1 MKRILFPVL
10 AVCLLA
16 SCSKEPVPQDEET
29 PEVKTELLSAKD
41 TGAFVPGVTIVKFS
55 DDMIDLIEGDLSAGH
70 VATRSMGLNQ
80 ALDELGI
87 KSIKR
92 LFPDAGEFEP
102 RTRKEGLHKWYVV
115 TYDEAVTQ
123 TRAAVELGSIPGVEY
138 TEPRQKVRM
147 LAFDDPSLPDQW
159 GFGNTSLKGADI
171 NVQYAWDNYTT
182 GDPSVIVSVV
192 DAGIDMTHPD
202 LEWNCSPDRSW
213 NFVDDNRNIVAGSH
227 GTHVAGTI
235 AAVNNNGTGV
245 CGTAGGDYALGKRGV
260 TLISSM
266 IFKTVTSDGE
276 TSTLSGNTS
285 YALKWG
291 ADHGA
296 VICQNSW
303 GYDYD
308 ANHDGKLTGDE
319 VTRAMAAQPSASDAA
334 GIEYFIKYAGC
345 DNQGNQLPDSPMKGG
360 VVIFSAGNDAIQNG
374 APANHKDVI
383 AVGAITKNGTRAT
396 FSCYGDYVSLCAP
409 GVNILSTVPGA
420 TYSNMNGTSM
430 ACPHVSGVAALLVSY
445 FGGPGFTNEMLKE
458 KLLEGANRKL
468 ITPSFKLGG
477 LVDVLGSLVYQNDV
491 APAAVTDLSGTP
503 RSNFVDLSWTV
514 PADGNNRPAYG
525 FTVVYS
531 TDKAAVD
538 AADPAGK
545 SLSGVKTLEVT
556 PNLPVGKEAS
566 ATLSGLDFESDY
578 YFKVVAHSY
587 SPLYAEPSATIKVTT
602 LKNNPPVITASP
614 SGKVTLKAF
623 QTAKVSFTFS
633 EPDTHDFTVT
643 YEGASEADSYTTKS
657 KTSGEATIVG
667 VKADAGTYTARLTA
681 TDRYGE
687 SSVYDLVYTILEN
700 NPPQATK
707 GIDNKL
713 FTSIGEEFSINLG
726 DYFTD
731 PDGEPLTYEFTY
743 SDNSVAYLNL
753 SASQIIG
760 TTLKYGL
767 TSVTI
772 TAKDAKGDSASI
784 DFMLLVRDPKQ
795 AYSAYPNPVV
805 KNLYI
810 ATGQNLEPAQVRVA
824 SETGAVVFDDTVQ
837 ASAFVPA
844 SVDMSACAPGKYHLT
859 LKFGSKEYT
868 QIIVKK

>member
-10 AVCLLA
+10 AVCFLA
-16 SCSKEPVPQDEET
+16 SCSKEPVVQDEET

-55 DDMIDLIEGDLSAGH
+55 DDMIDLIEDDLSAGH

-92 LFPDAGEFEP
+92 LFPYAGEFEP
-102 RTRKEGLHKWYVV
+102 RTRREGLHKWYVV
-115 TYDEAVTQ
+115 TYKEDVAQ
-123 TRAAVELGSIPGVEY
+123 TRAARELESIPGVEY
-138 TEPRQKVRM
+138 TEPRPRVRM
-147 LAFDDPSLPDQW
+147 LSFDDPSLSDQW

-171 NVQYAWDNYTT
+171 NVRYAWDNYTT

-202 LEWNCSPDRSW
+202 LEWNCSPEGSW

-266 IFKTVTSDGE
+266 IFKTVTSDGQ

-285 YALKWG
+285 SALKWG

-308 ANHDGKLTGDE
+308 ANQDGKLTGDE

-383 AVGAITKNGTRAT
+383 AVGAITKDGTRAS
-396 FSCYGDYVSLCAP
+396 FSCYGDYVSVCAP
-409 GVNILSTVPGA
+409 GVGILSTVPNGN
-420 TYSNMNGTSM
+420 YSSMNGTSM
-430 ACPHVSGVAALLVSY
+430 ACPHASGVAALIVSY

-458 KLLEGANRKL
+458 KLLGGANRKI

-477 LVDVLGSLVYQNDV
+477 LVDVLGALVYGNDF
-491 APAAVTDLSGTP
+491 APAKVTDLKGSSK
-503 RSNFVDLSWTV
+503 SNFVDLTWTV
-514 PADGNNRPAYG
+514 PADENNRPAYG

-531 TDKAAVD
+531 TDKDAVD
-538 AADPAGK
+538 AADPATK
-545 SLSGVKTLEVT
+545 SLTGVKTMEVS
-556 PNLPVGKEAS
+556 PNLPVGGKAK
-566 ATLSGLDFESDY
+566 ATLSGLDFEKDY

-587 SPLYAEPSATIKVTT
+587 SPLYADPSGTIKVATE
-602 LKNNPPVITASP
+602 KNNPPVIKASP

-623 QTAKVSFTFS
+623 QTARVTFSYS
-633 EPDTHDFTVT
+633 EPDGHDYTVAYT
-643 YEGASEADSYTTKS
+643 SASEADSYTQDS
-657 KTSGEATIVG
+657 NAAGEAVIVG
-667 VKADAGTYTARLTA
+667 MKADAGTYTAKVTA

-687 SSVYDLVYTILEN
+687 AAIYDLVYTILEN
-700 NPPQATK
+700 NPPQASK
-707 GIDNKL
+707 SIDNML
-713 FTSIGEEFSINLG
+713 FTKVGDEFNINLD
-726 DYFTD
+726 DYFSD

-743 SDNSVAYLNL
+743 SDKTVAYMNL

-760 TTLKYGL
+760 TILKYGL

-772 TAKDAKGDSASI
+772 TAKDAKGATAEI
-784 DFMLLVRDPKQ
+784 DFLILARDPKQ
-795 AYSAYPNPVV
+795 VYSAYPNPVV
-805 KNLYI
+805 KTLYI
-810 ATGQNLEPAQVRVA
+810 ATGEKVEPAEVKIA
-824 SETGAVVFDDTVQ
+824 SETGAIIFDDTVQ

-844 SVDMSACAPGKYHLT
+844 SVDMSSCAPGKYNLT
-859 LKFGSKEYT
+859 LKFGSNEYK